1 MLSTPTEGKRR
12 VWCQLVSLSRDTS
25 LKGGRDSGGEG
36 DRRWGA
42 RDAFEEVSDHLAC
55 VCVFQVVMMAIDVC
69 AAEEEGLGDGGDG
82 WVDITLGCSCPTS
95 IPTSTCPS
103 SSSNLDTLHLIMK
116 VKEY

>member
-69 AAEEEGLGDGGDG
+69 AAEEEGAEMGG
-82 WVDITLGCSCPTS
+82 WTS
-95 IPTSTCPS
+95 PWAAPARQASPPARAHRPPRIWT
-103 SSSNLDTLHLIMK
+103 HYI
-116 VKEY
+116 

>member
-42 RDAFEEVSDHLAC
+42 RDAFEADEAEREAVRSKTLEALEERRRDA
-55 VCVFQVVMMAIDVC
+55 VR
-69 AAEEEGLGDGGDG
+69 AA
-82 WVDITLGCSCPTS
+82 
-95 IPTSTCPS
+95 
-103 SSSNLDTLHLIMK
+103 
-116 VKEY
+116 